1 MGIKT
6 HGESRTKLYR
16 TWFDM
21 RRRCNQPQNKYYK
34 NYGGRGIKVCREWEE
49 SYENFSK
56 WAHSNGYS
64 DDLTIDRIDRDLG
77 YCPENCRWVDQ
88 ITQANNRT
96 NNHMITYNGETL
108 SMKDTARKY
117 GISYSAL
124 RSSIQK
130 GKDEEVAVRE
140 LLRKENVK
148 RHLFRSR
155 KEWLEARKGTL
166 GGSDIASVV
175 GMNPWRNNVELWE
188 EMVGI
193 KKPNDISEKA
203 EVQYGIKAEDPIRKL
218 FRLDHPEMV
227 VTYKENNLW
236 TNSKY
241 PFAHASLD
249 GELVEKESGRKG
261 ILEIKTTNIL
271 QSMQRE
277 KWNDRI
283 PDSYYCQCLW
293 YLAVTESDFIILRAQ
308 LKSVWDKEIRL
319 QTREY
324 RIERE
329 DVQED
334 IDYLMDKAE
343 KFMKFV
349 ETKTRP
355 GLVINF

>member
-1 MGIKT
+1 M
-6 HGESRTKLYR
+6 
-16 TWFDM
+16 
-21 RRRCNQPQNKYYK
+21 
-34 NYGGRGIKVCREWEE
+34 
-49 SYENFSK
+49 
-56 WAHSNGYS
+56 
-64 DDLTIDRIDRDLG
+64 
-77 YCPENCRWVDQ
+77 
-88 ITQANNRT
+88 
-96 NNHMITYNGETL
+96 
-108 SMKDTARKY
+108 
-117 GISYSAL
+117 
-124 RSSIQK
+124 
-130 GKDEEVAVRE
+130 AVRMTT
-140 LLRKENVK
+140 LK
-148 RHLFRSR
+148 SR
-155 KEWLEARKGTL
+155 EEWLKARDGTL

-188 EMVGI
+188 EMVGF
-193 KKPNDISEKA
+193 KQREDISKKEAVAYGTKA
-203 EVQYGIKAEDPIRKL
+203 EAPIRTIFK
-218 FRLDHPEMV
+218 LDHPELK
-227 VTYKENNLW
+227 VTYKRNNLW

-293 YLAVTESDFIILRAQ
+293 YLAVTEYDFIILRAQ
-308 LKSVWDKEIRL
+308 LKSVWNKEIRL

-334 IDYLMDKAE
+334 IDYLMEKAE
-343 KFMKFV
+343 KFMEFV
-349 ETKTRP
+349 KTKTRP